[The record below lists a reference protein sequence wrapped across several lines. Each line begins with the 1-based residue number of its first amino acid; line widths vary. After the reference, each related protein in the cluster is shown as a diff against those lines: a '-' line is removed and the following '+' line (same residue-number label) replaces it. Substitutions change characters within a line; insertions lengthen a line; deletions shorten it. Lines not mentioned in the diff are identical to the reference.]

1 MAGGRVIVLR
11 RVIAGWTSY
20 TMSDRWV
27 SKNELFYVFFKFTD
41 PCYGVNS
48 QLFPWCTPY
57 LKQMFLQNVFVT
69 SRFFKNRNVN
79 SQFRVK
85 MS

>member
-1 MAGGRVIVLR
+1 MICHF
-11 RVIAGWTSY
+11 
-20 TMSDRWV
+20 D
-27 SKNELFYVFFKFTD
+27 FFLFTD

-57 LKQMFLQNVFVT
+57 LKQMFLQNFFVT